1 MKVYI
6 PSLLTSTATML
17 FVPQRPTQAVGQ
29 MRVPLEAS
37 PAVPGNPA
45 EGTAADESKSLGVV
59 DVCPAPIGPRI
70 DLSDNVSAPEC
81 GSLEKLAQ
89 LSDEDLA
96 YELWCRIESFDL
108 TCPQVHDLI
117 RRTSGSSIYA
127 AELQKWLPEVI
138 AAKGNRR
145 KRRPA
150 RGTASALTADSAA
163 V

>member
-1 MKVYI
+1 MKLFI
-6 PSLLTSTATML
+6 PNLLTSTATTL
-17 FVPQRPTQAVGQ
+17 FVRQRPTQAAGL
-29 MRVPLEAS
+29 MRAPLEAS
-37 PAVPGNPA
+37 PVNPGTPA
-45 EGTAADESKSLGVV
+45 EGTALDENLNSSMARACSVSMGQPVELTNDG
-59 DVCPAPIGPRI
+59 PAPER
-70 DLSDNVSAPEC
+70 

-89 LSDEDLA
+89 LSNEDLA